1 MCHSP
6 KLIAAY
12 HVLLRLSNPR
22 HPPHALS
29 NFKIFKL
36 LGFLILLTRRYVK
49 ELSPGT
55 DNVLGD
61 NPTPCIPGI
70 VKMRALTL
78 SSSIICCKHKVLVED
93 IGIEPITSCLQSR
106 RSSQMS

>member
-49 ELSPGT
+49 ELSAGT
-55 DNVLGD
+55 GNVSGD
-61 NPTPCIPGI
+61 NPTPCIPAI
-70 VKMRALTL
+70 AKMWTL
-78 SSSIICCKHKVLVED
+78 VPSSSIIYCKPGACGGYRDRTDHLLLAKQAL
-93 IGIEPITSCLQSR
+93 
-106 RSSQMS
+106 